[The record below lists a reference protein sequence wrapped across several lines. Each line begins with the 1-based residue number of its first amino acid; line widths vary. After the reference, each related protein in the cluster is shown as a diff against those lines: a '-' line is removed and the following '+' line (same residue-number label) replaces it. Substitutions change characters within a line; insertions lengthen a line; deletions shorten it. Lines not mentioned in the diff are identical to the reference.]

1 MPLASAIQEQRPPS
15 EARPAEQATKYRVT
29 VVGRIFEGADY
40 RRLLAEAVRVWRAH
54 RQAAAVS

>member
-1 MPLASAIQEQRPPS
+1 MPLASAIEEQRPQS
-15 EARPAEQATKYRVT
+15 EARHPEQDARYRV
-29 VVGRIFEGADY
+29 VVAGRIFEGADY